1 MKKASSSPWG
11 VLHRATP
18 GELEDAVDRV
28 ARRLIGAQLR
38 RGGVHLEITEV
49 EAYAGPEDGAS
60 HARFGPTERNA
71 PMWGPPGLLYV
82 YLCYGVHN
90 LVNVGCGPEGR
101 ASAVLIRSARVRRG
115 ADLVRARRGG
125 KALDEL
131 SCAGPGKVGQALAL
145 DRHASGENLCV
156 PRGTEL
162 WLSSQSPALLHGAR
176 VGIDFAGP
184 SDRDRRWRFAAADSA
199 AVTQPQKLHK
209 LR

>member
-1 MKKASSSPWG
+1 

-18 GELEDAVDRV
+18 GELHDTVDLV

-49 EAYAGPEDGAS
+49 EAYAGPEDSAS

-71 PMWGPPGLLYV
+71 PMWGRAGLLYV

-90 LVNVGCGPEGR
+90 LVNVSCGPEGQ
-101 ASAVLIRSARVRRG
+101 ASAVLIRSVLVRRG
-115 ADLVRARRGG
+115 AQLVQTRRGG

-131 SCAGPGKVGQALAL
+131 ICAGPGKVGQALAL
-145 DRHASGENLCV
+145 DRHASGEDLCA

-162 WLSSQSPALLHGAR
+162 WLSSGAPPLLHGPR
-176 VGIDFAGP
+176 VGIDFADAR
-184 SDRDRRWRFAAADSA
+184 DRKRRWRFAAADTGAISKPGA
-199 AVTQPQKLHK
+199 LQKL
-209 LR
+209 R